1 MVSPAVAQRPPQGLS
16 LRWDAVAFMALIH
29 ALAAL
34 ALLPRFQSLPA
45 ALTLLALYWVTGCL
59 GVTMGYHRLLAHRS
73 FRVPRWLRNLLA
85 TCGALSCQHG
95 PLTWVGLHRHHHHF
109 SDTHHDHHNSRC
121 GFWWSHMGWMLFTT
135 PAMAAVPQFTRDL
148 HNDPWLR
155 FLDRWFLALQL
166 PLAMALY
173 LLGEHLGVGGWS
185 LVLWGIPLRLVAVYH
200 VTWLVN
206 SATHAWGYRSFATDD
221 ESRNCWWVALLSFGE
236 GWHNNH
242 HAVPFSAR
250 QGLRWFELDL
260 TWQQIRLLQALG
272 LARGVKVAVC
282 EQGSSHGQ
290 AVSGGA

>member
-1 MVSPAVAQRPPQGLS
+1 
-16 LRWDAVAFMALIH
+16 
-29 ALAAL
+29 
-34 ALLPRFQSLPA
+34 
-45 ALTLLALYWVTGCL
+45 
-59 GVTMGYHRLLAHRS
+59 S

-95 PLTWVGLHRHHHHF
+95 PVTWVGLHRHHHRF
-109 SDTHHDHHNSRC
+109 SDTHQDHHNSLC
-121 GFWWSHMGWMLFTT
+121 GFWWSHMGWMLFAT
-135 PAMAAVPQFTRDL
+135 PAMALVPQFTRDL

-173 LLGEHLGVGGWS
+173 LLGERLGVGGWS

-206 SATHAWGYRSFATDD
+206 SATHAWGYRSFATADA
-221 ESRNCWWVALLSFGE
+221 SRNCWWVALLSFGE

-260 TWQQIRLLQALG
+260 TWQHIRLLQALG
-272 LARGVKVAVC
+272 LARGVKVALC